1 MGTFEPAMS
10 NRLPKVKCL
19 VDLGSRFGDVRN
31 SQYKTRVCI
40 SRVILLV
47 ATYPFT
53 SGSTH
58 TNLGWIPELGLNPRY
73 FHGLYFHPHV
83 EDPHPMVPV
92 VVSSRGISWGLIPLA
107 FAERFSTLEQ
117 IRCASREPV
126 MSQTTLLNKMAKW
139 KIPSFIPSFH
149 LLRWKNSWVVEWCVY
164 IYIYVYTIYI
174 YTYRSFGISF
184 LGGAT
189 PEEHAHRSRSWV
201 EPGWCI
207 SGHPG
212 FPVVV
217 GAYHWEA
224 RAQYNCRSFYII
236 PNRRYTQ
243 FHEPSLGT
251 VYYWVYHMTVSH
263 PKLSFQM
270 STATFCRCAACIS
283 NFSKLSPQFDS

>member
-1 MGTFEPAMS
+1 M
-10 NRLPKVKCL
+10 
-19 VDLGSRFGDVRN
+19 D
-31 SQYKTRVCI
+31 YI
-40 SRVILLV
+40 SI
-47 ATYPFT
+47 ASCWT
-53 SGSTH
+53 SPS
-58 TNLGWIPELGLNPRY
+58 
-73 FHGLYFHPHV
+73 HGP
-83 EDPHPMVPV
+83 
-92 VVSSRGISWGLIPLA
+92 SRGFIPWGLIPLA

-117 IRCASREPV
+117 IRCASRGQWWVRLP
-126 MSQTTLLNKMAKW
+126 W
-139 KIPSFIPSFH
+139 KEQDRDGRFHHSIIPSAMEEFVSGGIMCI
-149 LLRWKNSWVVEWCVY
+149 LY
-164 IYIYVYTIYI
+164 IYIYICILYIYI

-201 EPGWCI
+201 ELGWCI

-224 RAQYNCRSFYII
+224 HVQYNCRSFYII
-236 PNRRYTQ
+236 PNRGYTQ

-283 NFSKLSPQFDS
+283 KLSPQFDS